1 MQSFNNVLTY
11 MVVKNNQRGSAKFC
25 SLKIQ
30 ITFTKCS
37 RNPSPDKNINVQK
50 NPSVFF
56 GLKATTL
63 VEKAAF
69 CKINQFLT
77 QKIFHTV
84 NRHYVLYG
92 LIKLWKITSS
102 DARNS
107 QQLFRVEKT
116 TLLQAKTGK
125 HKCRNV
131 TATYVAEESS
141 CYVFSTR
148 NNCCEFLASDGVI
161 FQSAIK
167 PFF

>member
-125 HKCRNV
+125 HECRN
-131 TATYVAEESS
+131 
-141 CYVFSTR
+141 
-148 NNCCEFLASDGVI
+148 
-161 FQSAIK
+161 FQSVIK
-167 PFF
+167 PFFKTPVFGAPLSTMCCICKQCSFFQT